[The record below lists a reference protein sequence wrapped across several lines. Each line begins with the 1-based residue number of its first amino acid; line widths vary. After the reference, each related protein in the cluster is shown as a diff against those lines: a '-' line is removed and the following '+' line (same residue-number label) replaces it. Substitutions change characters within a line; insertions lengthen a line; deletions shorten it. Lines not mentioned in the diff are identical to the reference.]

1 MPPDTGAAGYRIVQE
16 ALTNIVRHAG
26 AGTARVALDW
36 RTEGLT
42 ITVTD
47 DGVGAGP
54 GPVAGRGLVGI
65 RERARACGGTAAFTA
80 GP

>member
-1 MPPDTGAAGYRIVQE
+1 M
-16 ALTNIVRHAG
+16 VRHAG

-80 GP
+80 GPGGRGFAVEAHLPRSST